1 VKTGKPETENKQL
14 PQVSA
19 TKTSAMERQMYRFKR
34 PFRPFKAH
42 LRPFKGTFQR
52 AATYQML
59 LID

>member
-1 VKTGKPETENKQL
+1 
-14 PQVSA
+14 
-19 TKTSAMERQMYRFKR
+19 MYRFKR